1 MIKSISRA
9 LLAAGLAVCAGGAFA
24 QTPDQV
30 SVAVKVIEFQ
40 TGNDVSTGLSAYFK
54 KVARTSPYG
63 QTVMPNGAISVA
75 DLTFPSATTN
85 GITVFLDRLSNEY
98 GEFELILQ
106 ALQDQ
111 NRAFILSRP
120 RAMVP
125 VGEATPTVIE
135 TVQQIPYE
143 DTKVFGATVRQI
155 TSFRDAGVYLSVQAI
170 EILDDDG
177 DKRTTH
183 DTFVHLKLIARVNEE
198 GQRISVALDDSVTA
212 GSSILNPNAN
222 EISVPELVSREITT
236 EVWVPDGQVLIM
248 GGLFRTTSNRNLAS
262 APFLTQAEDLVNSTA
277 QRLLPFTPDL
287 PVGSGL
293 GSRQEGDSRREL
305 VFLVRAERW
314 IPSQT
319 VPDEFGFLEDKKE
332 EEKSEEETPKKVKPG
347 DVINNMLQGISRMPR
362 GMAEGIAGTD
372 EQESIGKQLGQEP

>member
-1 MIKSISRA
+1 
-9 LLAAGLAVCAGGAFA
+9 
-24 QTPDQV
+24 
-30 SVAVKVIEFQ
+30 
-40 TGNDVSTGLSAYFK
+40 
-54 KVARTSPYG
+54 
-63 QTVMPNGAISVA
+63 
-75 DLTFPSATTN
+75 
-85 GITVFLDRLSNEY
+85 
-98 GEFELILQ
+98 
-106 ALQDQ
+106 
-111 NRAFILSRP
+111 
-120 RAMVP
+120 MVP

-183 DTFVHLKLIARVNEE
+183 DTFIHLKLIARVNEE
-198 GQRISVALDDSVTA
+198 GQRISVALDDSVNV

-222 EISVPELVSREITT
+222 EISVPELVSREITS

-248 GGLFRTTSNRNLAS
+248 GGLFRTNTNRTLTS
-262 APFLTQAEDLVNSTA
+262 APFLTQAEDMVNSTA

-293 GSRQEGDSRREL
+293 GSRQEGESRREL

-319 VPDEFGFLEDKKE
+319 VPDEFGFLEEKKDEKAKDEDDKK
-332 EEKSEEETPKKVKPG
+332 KTKPT

-362 GMAEGIAGTD
+362 GMAEGISGTD
-372 EQESIGKQLGQEP
+372 EEESIGKQLGQEP

>member
-1 MIKSISRA
+1 MA
-9 LLAAGLAVCAGGAFA
+9 LAAALALGGTLSA
-24 QTPDQV
+24 QTPEQV

-40 TGNDVSTGLSAYFK
+40 TGSDLSTGLSAYFR
-54 KVARTSPYG
+54 KVARTTPYG
-63 QTVMPNGAISVA
+63 QMQMPNGAISVA
-75 DLTFPSATTN
+75 DLTFPAPSTN
-85 GITVFLDRLSNEY
+85 GITVFLDRLTSQY

-125 VGEATPTVIE
+125 VGEATPMVIE

-183 DTFVHLKLIARVNEE
+183 DTFIHLKLVARVNEE
-198 GQRISVALDDSVTA
+198 GQRISVALDDSVNV
-212 GSSILNPNAN
+212 GSSILNPDAN

-236 EVWVPDGQVLIM
+236 DVWVPHGQVLIM
-248 GGLFRTTSNRNLAS
+248 GGLFRTTASRNLAS
-262 APFLTQAEDLVNSTA
+262 APFLTQAEDMVNATA
-277 QRLLPFTPDL
+277 QRLIPFAPEL

-293 GSRQEGDSRREL
+293 GSRDERNSRREL

-319 VPDEFGFLEDKKE
+319 VPDEFGFLSGDDDDDAKDEGKKL
-332 EEKSEEETPKKVKPG
+332 KPG
-347 DVINNMLQGISRMPR
+347 DVITDVLQGISRMPR
-362 GMAEGIAGTD
+362 GMAEGLAGTD
-372 EQESIGKQLGQEP
+372 KEDSIGKQLGQEP

>member
-1 MIKSISRA
+1 MNSEYRMKFFKYSQPLAA
-9 LLAAGLAVCAGGAFA
+9 LLLGAGVVFSASA
-24 QTPDQV
+24 QEQV

-40 TGNDVSTGLSAYFK
+40 TGEDIATGLSAYFK

-63 QTVMPNGAISVA
+63 QSVMPNGAIKMA
-75 DLTFPSATTN
+75 DLTFPTSTAG

-120 RAMVP
+120 RAMVT
-125 VGEATPTVIE
+125 VAEATPTIIE

-155 TSFRDAGVYLSVQAI
+155 TSFRDAGVYLSVQAP

-183 DTFVHLKLIARVNEE
+183 DTFIRLKLIARVSEE
-198 GQRISVALDDSVTA
+198 GQRITVALDDVITSGTQ
-212 GSSILNPNAN
+212 N

-236 EVWVPDGQVLIM
+236 DVWVPHGQVLIM
-248 GGLFRTTSNRNLAS
+248 GGLFRTSAGRTVES
-262 APFLTQAEDLVNSTA
+262 APFLTQAEDMINSTA
-277 QRLLPFTPDL
+277 QRFLPFNAPNL
-287 PVGSGL
+287 PASSGL
-293 GSRQEGDSRREL
+293 GSRNESESRREL

-314 IPSQT
+314 QPSQT
-319 VPDEFGFLEDKKE
+319 VVDEFGFLDDGQE
-332 EEKSEEETPKKVKPG
+332 EEETAPPEKKVKPT
-347 DVINNMLQGISRMPR
+347 DVINDVLEGISGIPR
-362 GMAEGIAGTD
+362 GVAEGISGSSGD
-372 EQESIGKQLGQEP
+372 SVGKQLGQEP